1 MGKKYDAAVADVD
14 MAELF
19 EPRQAVELVKNS
31 AFASFDET
39 VEVVFLLG
47 IDPKQ
52 AEQGVRG
59 TVALPHG
66 TGKDVRVAVFAE
78 GEKANE
84 AETAG
89 AAVVGGKEL
98 AAEIEKGREL
108 DFDVVV
114 SVPELMADVGKLGR
128 ILGPRGLM
136 PNPKA
141 GTVTQDV
148 GKAVEEFKAGRV
160 EYRNDRFGNVQVPLG
175 RVSFEVDQLE
185 RNFATVADEIL
196 RARPAATKGRFVRK
210 AVISST
216 MGPGFKV
223 DPSAL
228 EDLARLVH

>member
-1 MGKKYDAAVADVD
+1 
-14 MAELF
+14 
-19 EPRQAVELVKNS
+19 
-31 AFASFDET
+31 
-39 VEVVFLLG
+39 
-47 IDPKQ
+47 
-52 AEQGVRG
+52 
-59 TVALPHG
+59 
-66 TGKDVRVAVFAE
+66 
-78 GEKANE
+78 
-84 AETAG
+84 
-89 AAVVGGKEL
+89 
-98 AAEIEKGREL
+98 
-108 DFDVVV
+108 
-114 SVPELMADVGKLGR
+114 
-128 ILGPRGLM
+128 M

-175 RVSFEVDQLE
+175 KVSFEVDQLE